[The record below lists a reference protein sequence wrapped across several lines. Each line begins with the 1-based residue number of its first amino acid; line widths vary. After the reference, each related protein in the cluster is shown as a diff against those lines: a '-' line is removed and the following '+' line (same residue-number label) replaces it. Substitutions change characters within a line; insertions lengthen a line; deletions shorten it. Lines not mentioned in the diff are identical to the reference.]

1 MPRFDFRRL
10 APVGIALIVA
20 AACTAAAPATGGVGL
35 TGRIVFAARAPFSY
49 GEIYRVDS
57 NGNRIDLSNSPAADI
72 APSVS
77 PDGKH
82 VAFLSGRGGRVAVYV
97 VGIGGRGL
105 RRISPRLF
113 TPSLNGGLRGAIAWS
128 PDSDHFATEINDAD
142 HKPGVYT
149 GDLKGH
155 WRLVGRDTDAGQ
167 TNIAWSVS
175 GRYFAY
181 AAKLASVQVADRTG
195 RRLWNVTGDGSLGW
209 SAHDVLAVTANSYTI
224 TLYNASGKTIKT
236 LPGQEFSW
244 SPDGRVLAVLN
255 GKQLQFRRAGTTLF
269 ETVRVVRPQPQNGSV
284 SGIDW
289 IGSSRLRILAGT
301 GWKGFDLAHKRWFAL
316 PAAGVYLSIASQ
328 GGAVA
333 APRFSTPG
341 AVDLSWLQIG
351 SDTNRVVASA
361 PSCGDDELF
370 ANLQFVPHRQALVYQ
385 SGCFTPSADIYT
397 VNPDGSGLRQ
407 ITNTPTD
414 ETQPSLSP
422 DGQSIVY
429 VQQLFAESCQGCAQ
443 TLWRVA
449 VAGGMPQ
456 QLTSHSD
463 QDAAPFDDSPSW
475 APDGKAIAFRNSG
488 VSAPFRL
495 LSIPATGGTARDL
508 HVQGGIG
515 MPVWGPQQV
524 AFFDSSVPK
533 IVVKT
538 LAPDTGRIRTVATG
552 GQDEVGGL
560 AWSGD
565 GRLAYLYYD
574 ASGQTLIV
582 TVGSTAKPLNVSTL
596 LPLRSQV
603 SGLAWSPDGSRFAF
617 AATDANGVGEIYTI
631 GTDGTGLSQVTSN
644 IGAAGNTGA
653 PSTLSWR

>member
-1 MPRFDFRRL
+1 MRRFASRRL
-10 APVGIALIVA
+10 AAVGVPLIAA
-20 AACTAAAPATGGVGL
+20 AACTAAAPATGGAF
-35 TGRIVFAARAPFSY
+35 TGRIVFAARAPLSY

-57 NGNRIDLSNSPAADI
+57 NGSRIDLSNSPAADV

-82 VAFLSGRGGRVAVYV
+82 VAFVSGRGGRAAVYV
-97 VGIGGRGL
+97 VGIDGSGL
-105 RRISPRLF
+105 RRVSPRLF
-113 TPSLNGGLRGAIAWS
+113 TPSPNGVFGVIAWS
-128 PDSDHFATEINDAD
+128 PDSNHFATQISDAGQGT
-142 HKPGVYT
+142 PGVYV
-149 GDLKGH
+149 GDLKGR
-155 WRLVGRDTDAGQ
+155 WRLVGRDVDAGEAR
-167 TNIAWSVS
+167 IAWSVS

-181 AAKLASVQVADRTG
+181 AAKLASVQVVDRTG
-195 RRLWNVTGDGSLGW
+195 RRLWNVTGDGSLDW
-209 SAHDVLAVTANSYTI
+209 SAHDVLAVTANSNTV

-269 ETVRVVRPQPQNGSV
+269 ETVRVVRPQPQNGSA

-289 IGSSRLRILAGT
+289 IGSSRLRVLAGT
-301 GWKGFDLAHKRWFAL
+301 GWKGFDLAHKSWFAL
-316 PAAGVYLSIASQ
+316 PAAGVYLSIASP

-341 AVDLSWLQIG
+341 AVNLSWLQIG
-351 SDTNRVVASA
+351 SDTKRVVASA

-397 VNPDGSGLRQ
+397 VNPDGSDLRQ

-429 VQQLFAESCQGCAQ
+429 VQQFFAESCQGCAQ

-449 VAGGMPQ
+449 VAGGTPQ

-475 APDGKAIAFRNSG
+475 SPDGKVISFQNSG
-488 VSAPFRL
+488 ASTPFRL
-495 LSIPATGGTARDL
+495 FTIPATGGAARGI
-508 HVQGGIG
+508 HVQGVG
-515 MPVWGPQQV
+515 MPVWGPQQI

-538 LAPDTGRIRTVATG
+538 LDPVTGRIRTVATG

-560 AWSGD
+560 AWSED
-565 GRLAYLYYD
+565 GRLAYLYY
-574 ASGQTLIV
+574 AANGQMSIV
-582 TVGSTAKPLNVSTL
+582 TVGSTAKPLEVSTL
-596 LPLRSQV
+596 LPARSQV

-617 AATDANGVGEIYTI
+617 TATDANGVGEIYTI
-631 GTDGTGLSQVTSN
+631 GTDGTGLTQVTKN
-644 IGAAGNTGA
+644 IGAVDSPAV
-653 PSTLSWR
+653 PSSLSWR

>member
-1 MPRFDFRRL
+1 MPQFDFRPL
-10 APVGIALIVA
+10 APIGVGLIAA

-35 TGRIVFAARAPFSY
+35 TGRIVFAARTPLSS
-49 GEIYRVDS
+49 GEIYRVDR
-57 NGNRIDLSNSPAADI
+57 NGNRIDLSNSAAADV

-82 VAFLSGRGGRVAVYV
+82 VAFLSGRAGRAAVYV
-97 VGIGGRGL
+97 VGIDGSGL
-105 RRISPRLF
+105 RRVSPRLF
-113 TPSLNGGLRGAIAWS
+113 TPSPNGVFGVIAWS
-128 PDSDHFATEINDAD
+128 PDSDHFATEVGGAD
-142 HKPGVYT
+142 PGKRSMYA

-155 WRLVGRDTDAGQ
+155 WRLVGRDADTGQ
-167 TNIAWSVS
+167 ANIAWSGS

-181 AAKLASVQVADRTG
+181 SAKLASVQAVDRTG

-209 SAHDVLAVTANSYTI
+209 SAKDVLAVTANSYTV
-224 TLYNASGKTIKT
+224 TLYNASGKEIKS
-236 LPGQEFSW
+236 LSGEEFSW

-255 GKQLQFRRAGTTLF
+255 GKQLQFCRAGTTLF

-301 GWKGFDLAHKRWFAL
+301 GWKGFDLVRKRWFAL
-316 PAAGVYLSIASQ
+316 PAAGVYFSVASPS
-328 GGAVA
+328 GAVA
-333 APRFSTPG
+333 APQFTTPG
-341 AVDLSWLQIG
+341 AADLSWLQIG
-351 SDTNRVVASA
+351 SNAKRVVASTA
-361 PSCGDDELF
+361 SCGDDELF

-385 SGCFTPSADIYT
+385 SGCFTPSADLYT

-407 ITNTPTD
+407 VTNTPTD
-414 ETQPSLSP
+414 EAQPSLSP

-443 TLWRVA
+443 TIWRVA
-449 VAGGMPQ
+449 DGGGTPQ

-463 QDAAPFDDSPSW
+463 EDVAPFDDSPSW
-475 APDGKAIAFRNSG
+475 SPDGKMIVFQNSG
-488 VSAPFRL
+488 ASAPFRL
-495 LSIPATGGTARDL
+495 LSIPVAGGTARDL
-508 HVQGGIG
+508 HVRGGIG
-515 MPVWGPQQV
+515 MPVWGPQQI

-538 LAPDTGRIRTVATG
+538 LDPDTGMIRTVATG
-552 GQDEVGGL
+552 GNHEIGGL

-582 TVGSTAKPLNVSTL
+582 TVGSTAKPLNLSTL
-596 LPLRSQV
+596 LPARSQV

-631 GTDGTGLSQVTSN
+631 GTDGTGLTQVTKN
-644 IGAAGNTGA
+644 IGAVDSPAA
-653 PSTLSWR
+653 PSSLSWR